1 MIGPVG
7 CVLGYGAA
15 MPRDDS
21 ESPNAPQGRFGLLLD
36 HPIIFTVFVACTL
49 VGVVMGVFLLAEDW
63 SLARRIAGGTIGG
76 AGVALIITA
85 PRIIG

>member
-63 SLARRIAGGTIGG
+63 SLARRYWRGGRCVDHHRSKNHRLTSG
-76 AGVALIITA
+76 
-85 PRIIG
+85 